1 MTYQIKIKKQY
12 SKVLNLLGVNIHKD
26 GKDVMCYNNSNFT
39 DALEKLRKSELDEK
53 IESAIKALGKTPETL
68 YHDLITSLLID
79 EIKIYIS
86 SSSWGEVNEN
96 EIIDEIESRLS
107 EYDLSF
113 YNVVDF
119 DVQSEPEIQMFG
131 RFWALPTE
139 KAFIYLDVIDTDE
152 DERVFLLQI
161 DNANNYEFDELEYRG
176 S

>member
-1 MTYQIKIKKQY
+1 MLYQIKIKKQY
-12 SKVLNLLGVNIHKD
+12 SKVLNLLGVNLHKE
-26 GKDVMCYNNSNFT
+26 GKDVVCYNNSNFT

-68 YHDLITSLLID
+68 YHYFITSLLKD
-79 EIKIYIS
+79 EIKKYIS
-86 SSSWGEVNEN
+86 SSWGKVNEN

-131 RFWALPTE
+131 GFWALPTE

-161 DNANNYEFDELEYRG
+161 DNAHNYEFDELEERG